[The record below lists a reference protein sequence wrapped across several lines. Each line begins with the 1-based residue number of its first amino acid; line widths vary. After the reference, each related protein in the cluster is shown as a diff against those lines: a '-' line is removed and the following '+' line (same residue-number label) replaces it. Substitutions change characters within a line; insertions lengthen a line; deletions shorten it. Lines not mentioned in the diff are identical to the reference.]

1 MTCDV
6 EFQNGLL
13 RLHSVAGDHVGFT
26 QTFPLSRRRKV
37 NGSIIWE
44 ASVTDAPSLVRWADA
59 KGLSV
64 ADNVREYAGAL
75 WRAESRNIAAA
86 TAMGLDQSAAP
97 TVQGL
102 KSSLLDTQSVLV
114 ESSTHAW
121 FSPPG
126 QTKLRHRAILLADDQ
141 GLGKTLTALA
151 ILRVQGHEVHKAVV
165 VCPTSLTQNWRNEAA
180 EHFED
185 GTFKTWTATGKTP
198 SQIPEDIDVLVIGWD
213 ILADWESTII
223 AWEPD
228 AVVADEGHYAKSGKQ
243 QKRTV
248 KEPTQ
253 DENGNIV
260 FGPDGL
266 AVMQSVTKVV
276 GGSARATAILNIG
289 KAVSKNHG
297 LILPMTGTPIVNRPL
312 ELLPLIEFS
321 GIEKL
326 FVSGTAFKER
336 YCGPTWKTVR
346 GGRKAK
352 DYKGATNLLELNTRL
367 LTSGAYYRRTK
378 KILVDQGLL
387 KKKYVDK
394 TYVYDYAATPQP
406 WIIQLTAEERNEYEA
421 VRDQT
426 KTFFTTR
433 AEEIAAE
440 RRTGINTQLVQQKV
454 AAEGAKH
461 LKVITELRQATAR
474 LKVPYVIEQTQK
486 LIDRG
491 EKVVIVAHHR
501 DVVSAY
507 ADEFG
512 GLRIQGDMG
521 TKAIEEAK
529 ALFNGT
535 PVEENPVIVLS
546 VEAGK
551 TGHTLCKQSLEGV
564 GPACAYMIFAEQI
577 WTPGDESQAQDRIWR
592 IGQDREVFVSNALV
606 ANSIDQSIYAQRLQK
621 RWVFNAA
628 IDSIDQ
634 DSLEASRSERSGAGE
649 LARQLVYE

>member
-6 EFQNGLL
+6 EFQNGLV

-64 ADNVREYAGAL
+64 ADDVREYAGAL

-86 TAMGLDQSAAP
+86 TAMGLDQRAAP

-185 GTFKTWTATGKTP
+185 GTFKTWTAMGKTP